1 MKIALKYDANAARC
15 EGNSPRI
22 QASRLLHTEFIN
34 KDIPLNNMKRIL
46 EEELGS
52 DSSNVK
58 ALMAYDMIRNLILSG
73 AKLPGTRLVLSE
85 LEEELQ
91 IGRGPIREA
100 LMRLDRS
107 GLVKNI
113 PYKGAIVAS
122 PPKLKEM
129 RYLYEIRVNIELKLA
144 LEAMDNLTEEDFK
157 DLEDLY
163 EQMKKLPES
172 GENFFTLDRMFHRRM
187 YEASQL
193 PHLCLIVHKLLE
205 SVEVFLNLY
214 NYEPQDCSHFIE
226 EHGLILKSLRE
237 KNAKVLSETLEN
249 NILGGLNLIDK
260 QYQKIIKHS

>member
-1 MKIALKYDANAARC
+1 
-15 EGNSPRI
+15 
-22 QASRLLHTEFIN
+22 
-34 KDIPLNNMKRIL
+34 L

-58 ALMAYDMIRNLILSG
+58 ALMAYDIIRNLILSG

-157 DLEDLY
+157 DLENLY

-172 GENFFTLDRMFHRRM
+172 GGNFFTLDRRFHRRL

-214 NYEPQDCSHFIE
+214 SYEPQDCSLFIE
-226 EHGLILKSLRE
+226 EHALILKSLRE
-237 KNAKVLSETLEN
+237 KNANVLSETLEK

-260 QYQKIIKHS
+260 QYQKIVKCS